1 MCVCCVLLLLVRRR
15 QSLQPP
21 LCEYLLT
28 WSHGF
33 MDLTV
38 STMLPLIVL
47 YKIKEIR
54 RLHTNQY
61 KLTGQGPD
69 LSTGFTKY
77 H

>member
-1 MCVCCVLLLLVRRR
+1 
-15 QSLQPP
+15 
-21 LCEYLLT
+21 
-28 WSHGF
+28 

-54 RLHTNQY
+54 RLHTSRY